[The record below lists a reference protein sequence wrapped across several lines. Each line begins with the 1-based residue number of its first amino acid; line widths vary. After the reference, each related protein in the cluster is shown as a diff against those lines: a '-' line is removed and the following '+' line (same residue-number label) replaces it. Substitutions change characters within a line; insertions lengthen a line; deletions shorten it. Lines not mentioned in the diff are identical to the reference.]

1 MNKTTEERLDA
12 IERAISKLTE
22 QPVHS
27 APIVPITLIV
37 PPLPKHIKPKDIE
50 VKDIKPKDIEVI
62 ENSVVEQKY
71 KPVDFN
77 KGSNA

>member
-12 IERAISKLTE
+12 IELAISKLTE

-27 APIVPITLIV
+27 APIIPITLIV
-37 PPLPKHIKPKDIE
+37 PPLPKH
-50 VKDIKPKDIEVI
+50 IKPKDIEVI

>member
-12 IERAISKLTE
+12 IELAISKLTE

-50 VKDIKPKDIEVI
+50 VI

>member
-1 MNKTTEERLDA
+1 MSKPTEERLDA
-12 IERAISKLTE
+12 IELAISKLTE

-50 VKDIKPKDIEVI
+50 VI